1 MSLNCRLQVA
11 DYRWG
16 VQDAGCRW
24 GGGGVA
30 GCGLQEQMHVAY
42 KYGSFVH
49 LGKVKKIRNL
59 GCSCPGSDLVFLSR
73 DSDRG
78 LAWGELHN

>member
-1 MSLNCRLQVA
+1 MGGPGCGL
-11 DYRWG
+11 
-16 VQDAGCRW
+16 QDAGCRMQ
-24 GGGGVA
+24 
-30 GCGLQEQMHVAY
+30 LQVAY

-59 GCSCPGSDLVFLSR
+59 GCSCPGSDLFFLSQ

-78 LAWGELHN
+78 YDALSVLVENGI